1 MYSQHEIKVK
11 VDEWMNT
18 AAAREYLRKKGYG
31 IYSVAEMKAAAS
43 KLQQRIMSGFKRVAR
58 VPGFL
63 SNEIATVSIDEKK
76 NTVTLTYD
84 PGALHRDS
92 LLRPNGSPSA
102 DGGVDDIFAMFT
114 TGWHADGGYTYGIWP
129 NARYNRGKVIRSCKD
144 HEGSDF
150 ISAAVQSVEQEYIG
164 LKINYPSA
172 WGG

>member
-1 MYSQHEIKVK
+1 MYSQHEIRVK
-11 VDEWMNT
+11 VDQWMNT

-43 KLQQRIMSGFKRVAR
+43 KLQSRIMSGYKRVAR
-58 VPGFL
+58 SPGFS
-63 SNEIATVSIDEKK
+63 SNEIASTSIDTKT

-84 PGALHRDS
+84 MGALHRDS
-92 LLRPNGSPSA
+92 LLRRDGSPSE
-102 DGGVDDIFAMFT
+102 DGGVDDVYAMFT
-114 TGWHADGGYTYGIWP
+114 TGWHAKGGYTYGIWP

-144 HEGSDF
+144 HGGSDF
-150 ISAAVQSVEQEYIG
+150 ISAAVHSVEQEYIG